1 MRVSFKKSINE
12 LELYVDTELLKI
24 FKVPNNC
31 LYFSTMDTDPA
42 GI

>member
-1 MRVSFKKSINE
+1 MRVPFKKSIND
-12 LELYVDTELLKI
+12 LGLYVDTKLLKI
-24 FKVPNNC
+24 FKVPNNS